1 MTIWTP
7 RLKQRPGP
15 RYRAIAEAV
24 ADDIARG
31 ALEEGARLPTHRDLA
46 AALGVTVG
54 TVSRA
59 YAEAQ
64 RRGLVSGE
72 VGRGTFV
79 RRDRSGGLDLETPA
93 RGEPALVDLSLNF
106 PVGDLEDRELSKA
119 LVALSRT
126 RDLTRLLE
134 YLPHAGMPR
143 HRVAGAEWI
152 GRSGLR
158 AHPAQVMVC
167 CGAQHGLAIALHAL
181 TAPGD
186 VVLAENLTYPVF
198 KTLAGLQRL
207 KVQGIAMDGQGIVP
221 DALEAACRGGA
232 AKVLYCIPTIQNPTA
247 LVMPEARRKR
257 IAAIAQTHGVTIIE
271 DDLYGLLPAE
281 RPLPL
286 ARHAPEST
294 VYVTSLSK
302 TLAPGLRIGYLW
314 APRPLFERMIPA
326 IASTTW
332 MAPPLTAEIAARW
345 TDDGTAD
352 AILKRKRALAAE
364 RQKLAARILRTS
376 GAGAHPHGYHLWLP
390 LPEPWRGET
399 FATRLRERGV
409 AVTPAEVF
417 LAGGGKAPAGVRLC
431 LGAARTTDRL
441 ESALRIVADTL
452 EEAPHRE
459 LSVV

>member
-7 RLKQRPGP
+7 DLRQRRGP

-31 ALEEGARLPTHRDLA
+31 ALREGARLPTHRDLA

-54 TVSRA
+54 TVSRG

-64 RRGLVSGE
+64 RRGLVTGE

-79 RRDRSGGLDLETPA
+79 RRERSRGLDLEMPA
-93 RGEPALVDLSLNF
+93 RGEAPLVDLSLNF
-106 PVGDLEDRELSKA
+106 PVGDLEDRELSRT
-119 LVALSRT
+119 LVALGRM
-126 RDLTRLLE
+126 RDLARLLE

-143 HRVAGAEWI
+143 HREAGAAWI
-152 GRSGLR
+152 GRSGLEAR
-158 AHPAQVMVC
+158 PGQVVVC

-186 VVLAENLTYPVF
+186 LVLAENLTYPVF
-198 KTLAGLQRL
+198 KTLAALQRL
-207 KVQGIAMDGQGIVP
+207 KVQGIAMDEHGIVP
-221 DALEAACRGGA
+221 DSLEAACRGGA
-232 AKVLYCIPTIQNPTA
+232 AKALYCIPTIQNPTA
-247 LVMPEARRKR
+247 CVMPEARRKR
-257 IAAIAQTHGVTIIE
+257 IAAIARTHGLAIIE
-271 DDLYGLLPAE
+271 DDIYGLLPAE

-286 ARHAPEST
+286 ARYAPEIT

-314 APRPLFERMIPA
+314 APKTLFERMIPA

-332 MAPPLTAEIAARW
+332 MASPLAAEIAARW
-345 TDDGTAD
+345 IEDGTAD
-352 AILKRKRALAAE
+352 AILRKKRALAAE
-364 RQKLAARILRTS
+364 RQRLAARLLKTS
-376 GAGAHPHGYHLWLP
+376 GAGAHPSGYHVWLP
-390 LPEPWRGET
+390 LPEPWRGES
-399 FATRLRERGV
+399 FASRLRERGV

-417 LAGGGKAPAGVRLC
+417 LAGGGKAPAAVRLC

-441 ESALRIVADTL
+441 ESALRTVADTL
-452 EEAPHRE
+452 EGAPHRE